1 MRINKLLIFIV
12 LISCILQAEAQ
23 TKSLTDSGFKKSIA
37 WDELNPRAIGFVK
50 DYLAVHQDRL
60 MKMKT
65 WGAPYFLAIEKILN
79 RYHLPPTLKY
89 LAVIESDLKTTAL
102 SSAGAVGPWQL
113 MPGTAKDLGLTV
125 SKTADDR
132 TDLTKSTHA
141 AARFLSMLYEQLG
154 DWLLVVAAYNGG
166 PARLDNIIKRND
178 KKDFWEI
185 QNDLP
190 AESRNHVKKFIAT
203 HYIFEGQGSETTG
216 LQNNIQNSAI
226 PSDELAG
233 LDSIKISGR
242 YMGEA
247 IVELLD
253 LDEAKFYR
261 WNPQFNEKVS
271 TAEYF
276 IRIPKN
282 KIEIFQSQQETI
294 LKRSIQLMLAEA
306 DKSLDGFP
314 SPQPIIQ
321 QKVAPV
327 KDDKKKKSK
336 K

>member
-1 MRINKLLIFIV
+1 MRTSKLLI
-12 LISCILQAEAQ
+12 LALLTCCMLQAEAQ
-23 TKSLTDSGFKKSIA
+23 TKPLSDTGFKKNIA

-50 DYLAVHQDRL
+50 DYLAVHQERL

-102 SSAGAVGPWQL
+102 SSTGAVGPWQL

-125 SKTADDR
+125 SKIADDR

-216 LQNNIQNSAI
+216 LQNKIQHSVI
-226 PSDELAG
+226 PANELAD

-253 LDEAKFYR
+253 LEQSSFNR

-271 TAEYF
+271 NAEYL
-276 IRIPKN
+276 IRIPNN
-282 KIEIFQSQQETI
+282 KIETFKSEQEKI
-294 LKRSIQLMLAEA
+294 LKRSIQMMMEEA

-314 SPQPIIQ
+314 SPQPIVQ
-321 QKVAPV
+321 QQPAPV
-327 KDDKKKKSK
+327 KNDKKKKSK
-336 K
+336 Q

>member
-1 MRINKLLIFIV
+1 MLLGCF
-12 LISCILQAEAQ
+12 LQTEGR
-23 TKSLTDSGFKKSIA
+23 TKVIADTGITKTIA
-37 WDELNPRAIGFVK
+37 WDELNPRAVGFVK
-50 DYLAVHQDRL
+50 DYLAIHQERL

-65 WGAPYFLAIEKILN
+65 WGAPYFLAIEKILH

-125 SKTADDR
+125 SKTLDER

-185 QNDLP
+185 QHELP

-216 LQNNIQNSAI
+216 LQSDVQNTNITAS
-226 PSDELAG
+226 ELAG
-233 LDSIKISGR
+233 LDSITVSGR
-242 YMGEA
+242 YLGES
-247 IVELLD
+247 ISKILELEI
-253 LDEAKFYR
+253 EAFNR

-271 TAEYF
+271 AGDYLL
-276 IRIPKN
+276 RIPRN
-282 KIEIFQSQQETI
+282 KIAVFKSKQESI
-294 LKRSIQLMLAEA
+294 LKLSIQLMLGEA
-306 DKSLDGFP
+306 NKSLDAFP
-314 SPQPIIQ
+314 SPLPIVEQ
-321 QKVAPV
+321 QEGPIKN
-327 KDDKKKKSK
+327 DKKKKSRK
-336 K
+336 

>member
-1 MRINKLLIFIV
+1 MRIHKLLILAV
-12 LISCILQAEAQ
+12 LTCCMLKAEAQ
-23 TKSLTDSGFKKSIA
+23 IKPLSDTGFKKNIA

-50 DYLAVHQDRL
+50 DYLAVHQERL

-89 LAVIESDLKTTAL
+89 LAVIESDLKATAL

-166 PARLDNIIKRND
+166 PARLDNIIKRTD

-190 AESRNHVKKFIAT
+190 VESRNHVKKFIAT

-216 LQNNIQNSAI
+216 LQNKNQQSTI
-226 PSDELAG
+226 PANELVG

-242 YMGEA
+242 YMGAA
-247 IVELLD
+247 IAEILD
-253 LDEAKFYR
+253 LELSSFNR

-271 TAEYF
+271 TAEYL
-276 IRIPKN
+276 IKIPKN
-282 KIEIFQSQQETI
+282 KIEAFESGQEKI
-294 LKRSIQLMLAEA
+294 LKRSIQMMLQEA
-306 DKSLDGFP
+306 DQSLDGFP
-314 SPQPIIQ
+314 SPQPIVQ
-321 QKVAPV
+321 PQVVPV
-327 KDDKKKKSK
+327 KNEKKKKSK

>member
-1 MRINKLLIFIV
+1 MRLNKLLIFSL
-12 LISCILQAEAQ
+12 LIGCMFDTEAQ
-23 TKSLTDSGFKKSIA
+23 NKPLSDTGFKKTIA

-50 DYLAVHQDRL
+50 DYLTLHQERL

-79 RYHLPPTLKY
+79 RYHLPTTLKY
-89 LAVIESDLKTTAL
+89 LAVIESDLKTTAF

-125 SKTADDR
+125 SKTVDDR

-185 QNDLP
+185 QKDLP

-216 LQNNIQNSAI
+216 LQKNIQLSAI
-226 PSDELAG
+226 AANELAG

-253 LDEAKFYR
+253 LDESNFNR

-271 TAEYF
+271 TAEYL

-282 KIEIFQSQQETI
+282 KIEIFESLQEKI
-294 LKRSIQLMLAEA
+294 LKRSIQLLLEEA
-306 DKSLDGFP
+306 DKSLNDFP
-314 SPQPIIQ
+314 SPQPVVEKQ
-321 QKVAPV
+321 VAPV
-327 KDDKKKKSK
+327 KNEKKKKSK

>member
-1 MRINKLLIFIV
+1 MRKYKSLIFTV
-12 LISCILQAEAQ
+12 LICCILQVEGQ
-23 TKSLTDSGFKKSIA
+23 TKPVADTSSQKNIA

-50 DYLAVHQDRL
+50 DYLSVHQDRL

-65 WGAPYFLAIEKILN
+65 WGAPYFLSIEKILN
-79 RYHLPPTLKY
+79 RYHLPPSLKY

-125 SKTADDR
+125 SKTVDER

-166 PARLDNIIKRND
+166 SARLDNIIKRND

-185 QNDLP
+185 QNELP

-216 LQNNIQNSAI
+216 LQNKSQNTTITAN
-226 PSDELAG
+226 ELAN

-242 YMGEA
+242 YKSEA
-247 IVELLD
+247 IVQVLELEKD
-253 LDEAKFYR
+253 SFDR
-261 WNPQFNEKVS
+261 WNPQFNDKVS
-271 TAEYF
+271 TTNYLVK
-276 IRIPKN
+276 IPKN
-282 KIEIFQSQQETI
+282 KVEGFQSHQDKI
-294 LKRSIQLMLAEA
+294 LKLSVQMILSEA
-306 DKSLDGFP
+306 NKSLDEFP
-314 SPQPIIQ
+314 SPQPFVQ
-321 QKVAPV
+321 QPATPV
-327 KDDKKKKSK
+327 KNEKKKKSK

>member
-1 MRINKLLIFIV
+1 M
-12 LISCILQAEAQ
+12 LQTEAQ
-23 TKSLTDSGFKKSIA
+23 TKSLPDTGFKKSIA

-50 DYLAVHQDRL
+50 EYLAVHQERL

-113 MPGTAKDLGLTV
+113 MPGTARDLGLTV
-125 SKTADDR
+125 SKTTDDR

-216 LQNNIQNSAI
+216 LQNNIQHSAI
-226 PSDELAG
+226 PANELAG

-242 YMGEA
+242 YQGEA
-247 IVELLD
+247 IVELLE
-253 LDEAKFYR
+253 LEAADFNR

-271 TAEYF
+271 AAEYL

-282 KIEIFQSQQETI
+282 KIEIFASQQEKI
-294 LKRSIQLMLAEA
+294 LKRSIQLMLEEA
-306 DKSLDGFP
+306 NKSLDGFP
-314 SPQPIIQ
+314 SPQPVLQ
-321 QKVAPV
+321 QQVPPV
-327 KDDKKKKSK
+327 KNDKKKKSK

>member
-1 MRINKLLIFIV
+1 MRKNKLLIFTV
-12 LISCILQAEAQ
+12 LIGCMLQTEAQ
-23 TKSLTDSGFKKSIA
+23 TKSLPDTGFKKSIA

-50 DYLAVHQDRL
+50 EYLAVHQERL

-113 MPGTAKDLGLTV
+113 MPGTARDLGLTV
-125 SKTADDR
+125 SKTTDDR

-216 LQNNIQNSAI
+216 LQNNIQHSTISAT
-226 PSDELAG
+226 ELAG

-242 YMGEA
+242 YQGEA
-247 IVELLD
+247 IVEFLEL
-253 LDEAKFYR
+253 EAADFNR

-271 TAEYF
+271 TAEYL

-282 KIEIFQSQQETI
+282 KIEIFESQQEKI
-294 LKRSIQLMLAEA
+294 LKRSIQLMLEEA

-314 SPQPIIQ
+314 SPQPVLQ
-321 QKVAPV
+321 QQVPPV
-327 KDDKKKKSK
+327 KNDKKKKSK

>member
-1 MRINKLLIFIV
+1 MRKNKLLIFTV
-12 LISCILQAEAQ
+12 LIGCMLQTEAQ
-23 TKSLTDSGFKKSIA
+23 TKSLPDTGFKKSIA

-50 DYLAVHQDRL
+50 EYLAVHQERL

-113 MPGTAKDLGLTV
+113 MPGTARDLGLTV
-125 SKTADDR
+125 SKTTDDR

-216 LQNNIQNSAI
+216 LQNNIQHSTISAT
-226 PSDELAG
+226 ELAG

-242 YMGEA
+242 YLGEA
-247 IVELLD
+247 IIELLE
-253 LDEAKFYR
+253 LEAANFNR

-271 TAEYF
+271 TAEYL
-276 IRIPKN
+276 IKIPKN
-282 KIEIFQSQQETI
+282 KIEIFASQQEKI
-294 LKRSIQLMLAEA
+294 LKRSIQLMLEEA
-306 DKSLDGFP
+306 NKSLDDFP
-314 SPQPIIQ
+314 SPQPVLQ
-321 QKVAPV
+321 QQVPPV
-327 KDDKKKKSK
+327 KNDKKKKSK

>member
-1 MRINKLLIFIV
+1 MLFR
-12 LISCILQAEAQ
+12 S
-23 TKSLTDSGFKKSIA
+23 
-37 WDELNPRAIGFVK
+37 
-50 DYLAVHQDRL
+50 
-60 MKMKT
+60 
-65 WGAPYFLAIEKILN
+65 
-79 RYHLPPTLKY
+79 
-89 LAVIESDLKTTAL
+89 
-102 SSAGAVGPWQL
+102 
-113 MPGTAKDLGLTV
+113 
-125 SKTADDR
+125 
-132 TDLTKSTHA
+132 HA

-216 LQNNIQNSAI
+216 LQNKPMLAAI
-226 PSDELAG
+226 PLSELAG

-247 IVELLD
+247 IVGLLD
-253 LDEAKFYR
+253 LDNSSFNR

-271 TAEYF
+271 SGEYL

-282 KIEIFQSQQETI
+282 KIEKFKSEQEII
-294 LKRSIQLMLAEA
+294 LKRSIQMMLEEA
-306 DKSLDGFP
+306 DKTLDGFP
-314 SPQPIIQ
+314 SPQPIVQ
-321 QKVAPV
+321 QQTAPV
-327 KDDKKKKSK
+327 KNEKKKKSK

>member
-1 MRINKLLIFIV
+1 M
-12 LISCILQAEAQ
+12 LQTDAQ
-23 TKSLTDSGFKKSIA
+23 TKSLPDTGFKKSIA

-50 DYLAVHQDRL
+50 EYLAVHQERL

-113 MPGTAKDLGLTV
+113 MPGTARDLGLTV
-125 SKTADDR
+125 SKTTDDR

-216 LQNNIQNSAI
+216 LQNNIQHSTISAT
-226 PSDELAG
+226 ELAG

-242 YMGEA
+242 YQGEA
-247 IVELLD
+247 IVEFLEL
-253 LDEAKFYR
+253 EAADFNR

-271 TAEYF
+271 TAEYL
-276 IRIPKN
+276 IKIPKN
-282 KIEIFQSQQETI
+282 KIEIFASQQEKI
-294 LKRSIQLMLAEA
+294 LKRSIQLMLEEA

-314 SPQPIIQ
+314 SPQPVLQ
-321 QKVAPV
+321 QQVPPV
-327 KDDKKKKSK
+327 KNDKKKKSK